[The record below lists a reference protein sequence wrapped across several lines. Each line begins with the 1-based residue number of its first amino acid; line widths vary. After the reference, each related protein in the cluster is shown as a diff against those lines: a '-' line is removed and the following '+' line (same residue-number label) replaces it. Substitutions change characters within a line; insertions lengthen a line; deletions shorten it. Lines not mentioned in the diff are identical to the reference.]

1 MMTNNDLK
9 QRHGCVTFWLWLVLL
24 VNAGSVLMQVVN
36 LFDPL
41 ESVYPVWTVV
51 LLVLLASCNVVASLL
66 LMRWRKLGFYL
77 FVASALA
84 ELVVGLLLLDL
95 HPVES
100 VSSLASIAIWWAVLQ
115 IRSDGRSAW
124 SQME

>member
-1 MMTNNDLK
+1 MTNNDLK

-24 VNAGSVLMQVVN
+24 VNLGSVLMQVVN
-36 LFDPL
+36 LFDP
-41 ESVYPVWTVV
+41 EETVYPVWTVV

-84 ELVVGLLLLDL
+84 ELVVGLLLLDY

-100 VSSLASIAIWWAVLQ
+100 VTSLASIAIWWAVLQ
-115 IRSDGRSAW
+115 IRYDGRSAW

>member
-1 MMTNNDLK
+1 MTNNDLK

-36 LFDPL
+36 LFDPS

-84 ELVVGLLLLDL
+84 ELVVGLLLLDY

-100 VSSLASIAIWWAVLQ
+100 VTSLASIAIWWAVLQ
-115 IRSDGRSAW
+115 IRYDGRSAW

>member
-1 MMTNNDLK
+1 MTNNDLK

-24 VNAGSVLMQVVN
+24 VNLGSVLMQVIN
-36 LFDPL
+36 LLDPS

-84 ELVVGLLLLDL
+84 ELVVCLLLLDY
-95 HPVES
+95 HPVQS
-100 VSSLASIAIWWAVLQ
+100 VASLFNIAIWWAVLQ

>member
-1 MMTNNDLK
+1 
-9 QRHGCVTFWLWLVLL
+9 
-24 VNAGSVLMQVVN
+24 MQVVN
-36 LFDPL
+36 LFDP
-41 ESVYPVWTVV
+41 EETVYPVWTVV

-95 HPVES
+95 HPVQS
-100 VSSLASIAIWWAVLQ
+100 VTLLFNIAIWWAVLQ

>member
-1 MMTNNDLK
+1 MTNNDLK

-24 VNAGSVLMQVVN
+24 VNLGSVLMQVIN
-36 LFDPL
+36 LLDPS

-100 VSSLASIAIWWAVLQ
+100 VTSLASIAIWWAVLQ
-115 IRSDGRSAW
+115 IRYDGRSAW

>member
-1 MMTNNDLK
+1 MTNNDLK

-24 VNAGSVLMQVVN
+24 VNAGGVLQLIVSMCSSAGMDYPVVAVVLM
-36 LFDPL
+36 
-41 ESVYPVWTVV
+41 V
-51 LLVLLASCNVVASLL
+51 LLGTCNVVASLL

-95 HPVES
+95 HPVQS
-100 VSSLASIAIWWAVLQ
+100 VTLLFNIAIWWAVLQ

>member
-1 MMTNNDLK
+1 MTNNDLK

-24 VNAGSVLMQVVN
+24 VNAGGVLQLIVSMCSSAGMDYPVVAVVLM
-36 LFDPL
+36 
-41 ESVYPVWTVV
+41 V
-51 LLVLLASCNVVASLL
+51 LLGTCNVVASLL
-66 LMRWRKLGFYL
+66 LMRWRKLGFYM

-84 ELVVGLLLLDL
+84 ELVVGLLLLDY

-100 VSSLASIAIWWAVLQ
+100 VTSLASIAIWWAVLQ
-115 IRSDGRSAW
+115 IRYDGRSAW

>member
-1 MMTNNDLK
+1 MTNNDLK

-24 VNAGSVLMQVVN
+24 VNLGSVLMQVIN
-36 LFDPL
+36 LLDPS

-100 VSSLASIAIWWAVLQ
+100 VTSLASIAIWWAVLQ

>member
-1 MMTNNDLK
+1 MTNNDLK

-24 VNAGSVLMQVVN
+24 VNLGSVLMQVVN
-36 LFDPL
+36 LFDP
-41 ESVYPVWTVV
+41 EETVYPVWTVV

-84 ELVVGLLLLDL
+84 ELVVGLLLLDY

-100 VSSLASIAIWWAVLQ
+100 VTSLASIDIWWAVLQ
-115 IRSDGRSAW
+115 IRYDGRSAW

>member
-1 MMTNNDLK
+1 MTNNDLK

-24 VNAGSVLMQVVN
+24 VNLGSVLMQVVN
-36 LFDPL
+36 LFDP
-41 ESVYPVWTVV
+41 EETVYPVWTVV

-100 VSSLASIAIWWAVLQ
+100 VTSLASIAIWWAVLQ
-115 IRSDGRSAW
+115 IRYDGRSAW

>member
-1 MMTNNDLK
+1 MTNNDLK

-36 LFDPL
+36 LFDPS

-100 VSSLASIAIWWAVLQ
+100 VTSLASIAIWWAVLQ
-115 IRSDGRSAW
+115 IRYDGRSAW

>member
-1 MMTNNDLK
+1 MTNNDLK

-24 VNAGSVLMQVVN
+24 VNLGSVLMQVVN
-36 LFDPL
+36 LFDP
-41 ESVYPVWTVV
+41 EGTVYPVWTVV

-84 ELVVGLLLLDL
+84 ELVVGLLLLDY

-100 VSSLASIAIWWAVLQ
+100 VTSLASIAIWWAVLQ
-115 IRSDGRSAW
+115 IRYDGRSAW

>member
-1 MMTNNDLK
+1 MTNNDLK

-24 VNAGSVLMQVVN
+24 VNAGGVLQLIVSMCSSAGMDYPVVAVVLM
-36 LFDPL
+36 
-41 ESVYPVWTVV
+41 V
-51 LLVLLASCNVVASLL
+51 LLGTCNVVASLL
-66 LMRWRKLGFYL
+66 LMRLRKLGFYL

-84 ELVVGLLLLDL
+84 ELVVGLLLLDY

-100 VSSLASIAIWWAVLQ
+100 VTSLASIAIWWAVLQ
-115 IRSDGRSAW
+115 IRYDGRSAW

>member
-1 MMTNNDLK
+1 MTNNDLK

-24 VNAGSVLMQVVN
+24 VNLGSVLMQVVN
-36 LFDPL
+36 LFDP
-41 ESVYPVWTVV
+41 EEPVYPVWTVV

-95 HPVES
+95 NPVQS
-100 VSSLASIAIWWAVLQ
+100 VTLLFNIAIWCAVLQ

>member
-1 MMTNNDLK
+1 MTNNDLK

-24 VNAGSVLMQVVN
+24 VNLGSVLMQVVN
-36 LFDPL
+36 LFDP
-41 ESVYPVWTVV
+41 EETVYPVWTVV

-95 HPVES
+95 HPVQS
-100 VSSLASIAIWWAVLQ
+100 VTLLFNIAIWWAVLQ

-124 SQME
+124 SQRE

>member
-1 MMTNNDLK
+1 MTNNDLK

-24 VNAGSVLMQVVN
+24 VNLGSVLMQVVN
-36 LFDPL
+36 LFDP
-41 ESVYPVWTVV
+41 EEPVYPVWTVV

-84 ELVVGLLLLDL
+84 ELVVGLLLPDY
-95 HPVES
+95 HPVQS
-100 VSSLASIAIWWAVLQ
+100 VASLFNIAIWWAVLQ